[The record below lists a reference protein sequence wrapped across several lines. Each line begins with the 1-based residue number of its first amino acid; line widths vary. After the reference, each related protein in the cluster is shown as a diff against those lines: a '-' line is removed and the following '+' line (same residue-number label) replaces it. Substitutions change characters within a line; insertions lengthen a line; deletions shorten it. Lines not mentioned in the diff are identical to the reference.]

1 MDYKNKIF
9 KAGVFS
15 IFLLISFII
24 VSPVTLAAGY
34 TCQCHDNSSSG
45 VSDCDSCVANCT
57 NKGGVSFCTP
67 VPDQEGTGNN
77 NNTTNSQP
85 LPNPLG
91 TTSVNEIIARAIE
104 LVLSLVGSISL
115 LMFVWGGF
123 TWMTSAGSNEKI
135 KKGRDIIVWSVIGL
149 AIVFT
154 SYVLVKFVIM
164 SIAG

>member
-1 MDYKNKIF
+1 MKKILLTSLLCFSLFLSGIKVVSAVDY
-9 KAGVFS
+9 A
-15 IFLLISFII
+15 
-24 VSPVTLAAGY
+24 
-34 TCQCHDNSSSG
+34 CQCNDGSQFKTTSTEECTSKCSTLKGMASAVQITATTPNQNTSG
-45 VSDCDSCVANCT
+45 
-57 NKGGVSFCTP
+57 
-67 VPDQEGTGNN
+67 
-77 NNTTNSQP
+77 SQS

-115 LMFVWGGF
+115 LMFVWGGL
-123 TWMTSAGSNEKI
+123 TWMTSAGSSDKI

-154 SYVLVKFVIM
+154 SYILVKFVIV